1 MTDQM
6 SVDTAPA
13 TPDTGSQ
20 DAVPTA
26 EQVEAE
32 YKARLSG
39 KDKAHAAETKAL
51 REQLAALQSAQ
62 QGAVAAADGSTTEA
76 AALKQQLADM
86 QKQIQQREQEY
97 TATLRATQ
105 YPYAAEALDPQVLA
119 SMDEAKLA
127 GLNARL
133 EPAGRPTFG
142 IDSSTPART
151 VSAPKTIEDMT
162 LEEVREALKREAPA
176 FEAEIRQENY

>member
-1 MTDQM
+1 MT
-6 SVDTAPA
+6 VEATPA
-13 TPDTGSQ
+13 TPEMESQ
-20 DAVPTA
+20 AVAPTA

-62 QGAVAAADGSTTEA
+62 QNAVAQVDGTMSEA
-76 AALKQQLADM
+76 EALKRQLAET
-86 QKQIQQREQEY
+86 QKQLQQREQEF
-97 TATLRATQ
+97 TATLRSTM

-133 EPAGRPTFG
+133 QPARPAFG

-151 VSAPKTIEDMT
+151 ASAPKTIEDMT
-162 LEEVREALKREAPA
+162 LEEVKDALQRAAPA
-176 FEAEIRQENY
+176 FEAELRENY